1 MFRAYLNFAVGSI
14 YFLVFTV
21 TMVVCSILCE
31 CLVWCIHC
39 RSRRQQDQL
48 LREAQDQAFRE
59 SLEADR
65 EKERK
70 RKEGERREE
79 EERERQRER
88 EREERLREEVGHTSC
103 TISCCEIVLPRSPG
117 AGGEAGSVCE
127 PSSSRARGGRPPGHP
142 RDAAYTWGRATRE
155 TIFCQ

>member
-1 MFRAYLNFAVGSI
+1 M
-14 YFLVFTV
+14 
-21 TMVVCSILCE
+21 
-31 CLVWCIHC
+31 WCIHC

-70 RKEGERREE
+70 RREGERREE

-88 EREERLREEVGHTSC
+88 EREERLREEVGHTSYPVPSAAVKYSSP
-103 TISCCEIVLPRSPG
+103 TFPRSW
-117 AGGEAGSVCE
+117 
-127 PSSSRARGGRPPGHP
+127 R
-142 RDAAYTWGRATRE
+142 
-155 TIFCQ
+155 

>member
-1 MFRAYLNFAVGSI
+1 M
-14 YFLVFTV
+14 
-21 TMVVCSILCE
+21 
-31 CLVWCIHC
+31 WCIYC

-70 RKEGERREE
+70 KREGEKREE

-88 EREERLREEVGHTSC
+88 EREERQREEVGPASYPAQLSTC
-103 TISCCEIVLPRSPG
+103 TISYCVLFPPDSPG
-117 AGGEAGSVCE
+117 AGGEAGNMCE
-127 PSSSRARGGRPPGHP
+127 PSSSGARSGRPPGHP
-142 RDAAYTWGRATRE
+142 RDAANPRGRAARE
-155 TIFCQ
+155 TVFCQ